1 MSHMEGKVAAIFGIA
16 NQRSIAYG
24 IAQTLRESGVK
35 LALNYQNERMGA
47 SMDKLAGK
55 LGDPWRKECDVTDE
69 EAVKDFFAAV
79 REEFGGLDYLVHSVA
94 FAKREELGGEY
105 VDTSWEGYALAQQV
119 SAYSLLTLCKHATPL
134 MSDREGAVMAMS
146 YYGAEKVVTNYNVM
160 GVAKAALECS
170 VRYLANDLGPK
181 GIRVNALSAG
191 PIRTLSASGV
201 SDFVSLLDHVAQKS
215 PLRRNV
221 TTEDVGRT
229 ARFLLSEDSR
239 GITGQTIYVDNGF
252 SIMGI

>member
-1 MSHMEGKVAAIFGIA
+1 MNHMEGKVAAIFGIA

-24 IAQTLRESGVK
+24 IAETLRESGVK

-47 SMDKLAGK
+47 SMDKLASK

-69 EAVKDFFAAV
+69 QAVIDFFAAV
-79 REEFGGLDYLVHSVA
+79 KEEFGGLDYVVHSVA

-105 VDTSWEGYALAQQV
+105 VDTSWDGYALAQHV
-119 SAYSLLTLCKHATPL
+119 SAFSLLTLCKHALPL
-134 MSDREGAVMAMS
+134 MDGREGSIIAMS

-160 GVAKAALECS
+160 GVAKAALESS

-181 GIRVNALSAG
+181 GVRVNALSAG

-201 SDFVSLLDHVAQKS
+201 SDFVSLLDFVASKA

-221 TTEDVGRT
+221 STQDVGRA

>member
-119 SAYSLLTLCKHATPL
+119 SAYSLLTLCKYATPL